1 VKHFGIVHPR
11 GSGLATLGALIE
23 VTIRPAPAIREAMR
37 FDGDEPG
44 EIKHKLLIDTGAHR
58 TLIAREIAEAL
69 DLDPIRLD
77 PIVGVS
83 QKVEEWPVYRM
94 GIEINVTLN
103 AGDKMRIEADLEVA
117 GSPPFAE
124 SEKHVGLLGRD
135 FLADWLFFY
144 DGLAGRFM
152 LKGGP
157 EGDDTRVREWR
168 KAHPAPKKA
177 ARKRL

>member
-1 VKHFGIVHPR
+1 MKHFGIVQPR
-11 GSGLATLGALIE
+11 GSGLATLGALID

-44 EIKHKLLIDTGAHR
+44 EVKHKLLIDTGAHR
-58 TLIAREIAEAL
+58 TLIAREIAESL
-69 DLDPIRLD
+69 GLDPIRLD

-94 GIEINVTLN
+94 GIEVNVTLD
-103 AGDKMRIEADLEVA
+103 AGDNMPIEVDLEVA

-144 DGLAGRFM
+144 NGPEGGFL
-152 LKGGP
+152 LQGGP
-157 EGDDTRVREWR
+157 EMENKRVREWR
-168 KAHPAPKKA
+168 KAHPVPKKA
-177 ARKRL
+177 ARKRR